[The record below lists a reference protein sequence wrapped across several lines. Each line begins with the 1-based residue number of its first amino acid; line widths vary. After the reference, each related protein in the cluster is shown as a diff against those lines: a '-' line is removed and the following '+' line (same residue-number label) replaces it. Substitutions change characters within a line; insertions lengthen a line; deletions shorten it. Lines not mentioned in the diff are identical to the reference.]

1 MERFIYNSDAY
12 ESFHEKL
19 DEFHDNY
26 VYHLILNGVAPK
38 GTDLESIKMTKNP
51 NVNYKY
57 CRRIVGG
64 FKNIKPEV
72 SVSFF
77 RSNEE
82 LSIECLFTRIN
93 DNELINHTFMLQSV
107 MDWPQDE
114 SFSCQ
119 VWYLGD
125 VNMNQIK
132 NFWNN

>member
-1 MERFIYNSDAY
+1 M
-12 ESFHEKL
+12 
-19 DEFHDNY
+19 
-26 VYHLILNGVAPK
+26 APK

-77 RSNEE
+77 RSSEE

-125 VNMNQIK
+125 VDMNQIK